1 MKKTFTYEDLKKP
14 QTILRKVIKYTG
26 LTIYFLLVFTVVM
39 DLINFHNLSF
49 VEKNEFYKYC
59 GIVVLVGIVFNLNK
73 IFPSLDIE
81 SSAIRGMCDRK
92 KFKELIRK
100 EEFREVKNIGD
111 HKIYESELWIKIS
124 DVYIPKN
131 FIKYFYVVQGGY
143 GVNYVRFVTIDGS
156 YFSYSVGAVTK
167 DLENTLNTIKVMLPK
182 ANIIDGNKSV
192 TREIT
197 RELREKF
204 KGYLNDEFIF
214 EDSIKLDYEF
224 I

>member
-1 MKKTFTYEDLKKP
+1 M
-14 QTILRKVIKYTG
+14 
-26 LTIYFLLVFTVVM
+26 
-39 DLINFHNLSF
+39 
-49 VEKNEFYKYC
+49 
-59 GIVVLVGIVFNLNK
+59 
-73 IFPSLDIE
+73 DIE
-81 SSAIRGMCDRK
+81 YSAIRGMCDR
-92 KFKELIRK
+92 IRK

-111 HKIYESELWIKIS
+111 HKIFESELWIKVS
-124 DVYIPKN
+124 GVYIPKN

-167 DLENTLNTIKVMLPK
+167 DLGNTLNTIKAMLPK

-204 KGYLNDEFIF
+204 KCYINDEFIF
-214 EDSIKLDYEF
+214 EESIKLDYEF